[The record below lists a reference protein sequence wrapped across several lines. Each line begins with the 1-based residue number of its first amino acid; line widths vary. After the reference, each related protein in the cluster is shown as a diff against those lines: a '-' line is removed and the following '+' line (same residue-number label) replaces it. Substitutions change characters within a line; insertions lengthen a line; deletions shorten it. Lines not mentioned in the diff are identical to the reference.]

1 MNGFKI
7 RTASLLAVL
16 CILFGYNKVLD
27 NREKEEEYA
36 RLRAEVDALEGYI
49 QEEGNR
55 DAVLNEAGAYT
66 DGEWEGKAQGFGGP
80 VAVKVTVEQGMI
92 TDITLVSAEKEDQ
105 AYLSMAEDVIP
116 AMIGAQSA
124 DVDTVTGA
132 TFSSTGIRDA
142 AAQALEKAER

>member
-49 QEEGNR
+49 QGIQEIAAASLLEGIQEEGNR
-55 DAVLNEAGAYT
+55 DAVLK
-66 DGEWEGKAQGFGGP
+66 DRKS
-80 VAVKVTVEQGMI
+80 VV
-92 TDITLVSAEKEDQ
+92 
-105 AYLSMAEDVIP
+105 
-116 AMIGAQSA
+116 
-124 DVDTVTGA
+124 
-132 TFSSTGIRDA
+132 
-142 AAQALEKAER
+142 